1 MPNLLMRKKMP
12 RNYFLTLVFSF
23 FLIGASA
30 QKTESLIA
38 TCNQQLAE
46 VIMEDLFTPPVSTR
60 VMAYPNIAFYE
71 VLCFKY
77 PQMRSMAGQLN
88 GLTRLWPPADKID
101 VSLAAMIAFNT
112 VAKKL
117 LYSEYMIDS
126 FQQRELR
133 KWNRLHPES
142 EALLNSSLSFGTTS
156 GNHIID
162 WMKKDNYDHTRTLM
176 RYVVVD
182 SAGSWQPTSPDYG
195 NAIEPNWPL
204 MRSFV
209 FNEGTMIHAV
219 MPTSYSEEKGSAFYR
234 GAMDLYLNSKKA
246 DTTQHLIAWF
256 WDDNPNITRSA
267 GHMTYYI
274 HKYSP
279 GAHWMRLTAQT
290 LKQLKMDEVR
300 GAQTFLLV
308 SIALYEGFI
317 ACWTDKYLY
326 NRVRPETYINKLID
340 PKWRSYIETPPF
352 PEYPSGHSVISG
364 SASTILM
371 KMIPQPYSFVD
382 STVRYIGMPARRFS
396 SFKKAA
402 DETSISRFYG
412 GIHFKEALDNGLD
425 QGRKIGA
432 YILDHIKLTN

>member
-1 MPNLLMRKKMP
+1 MIA
-12 RNYFLTLVFSF
+12 FLWLSLNAV
-23 FLIGASA
+23 A
-30 QKTESLIA
+30 QNPGDVQA
-38 TCNQQLAE
+38 RCNQKLAE

-77 PQMRSMAGQLN
+77 PKMRSMAGQLT
-88 GLTRLWPPADKID
+88 GLTRLWPPAEKID
-101 VSLAAMIAFNT
+101 ISLAAMIAFNL

-117 LYSEYMIDS
+117 IYSEYMIDS
-126 FQQRELR
+126 FQQQEIR
-133 KWNRLHPES
+133 KWKRSHPGNES
-142 EALLNSSLSFGTTS
+142 LLNSTISFGITS
-156 GNHIID
+156 GNQIID

-182 SAGSWQPTSPDYG
+182 SAGSWQPTGPDYG

-209 FNEGTMIHAV
+209 FNEETMVHAAV
-219 MPTSYSEEKGSAFYR
+219 PTAYSEDKNSAFYK
-234 GAMDLYLNSKKA
+234 GAMELYQHSKKA
-246 DTTQHLIAWF
+246 DTTQHMIAWF

-279 GAHWMRLTAQT
+279 GAHWIRLTAQT
-290 LKQLKMDEVR
+290 IRQLKMDEVHA
-300 GAQTFLLV
+300 AQTFLLV
-308 SIALYEGFI
+308 SIGLYEGFI
-317 ACWTDKYLY
+317 ACWTDKYKY
-326 NRVRPETYINKLID
+326 NRIRPETYINKLIE

-364 SASTILM
+364 SASSILM
-371 KMIPQPYSFVD
+371 KMIPQPYSYID
-382 STVRYIGMPARRFS
+382 STITYLKMPARRFK
-396 SFKKAA
+396 SFQKAA

-412 GIHFKEALDNGLD
+412 GIHFREALDNGLE
-425 QGRKIGA
+425 QGRKIGD
-432 YILDHIKLTN
+432 YILKNIKLNN